1 MLLKN
6 LLCHQS
12 TPTTEFNLG
21 IFEMDSVTNS
31 SGIINST
38 PPTSFYFHTGDEVT
52 PGEIVDNNNT
62 SSDTN
67 DDTSS
72 PCDAA
77 LP

>member
-12 TPTTEFNLG
+12 NPTTEFNLG

-38 PPTSFYFHTGDEVT
+38 PSTSFYCHTGDEVT